1 MKRTLMIIALVT
13 AASTFALIQTGS
25 VAGGQGG
32 DEQTLMRIEQE
43 LTDAM
48 LKGDA
53 SAVERHYADA
63 FTFTTPDGET
73 ADKAQVVSSL
83 KTGALKFEASKI
95 DDMKVRVYGDTAVVT
110 SRTTDKGSV
119 NGVDVSGQYRW
130 MDVFVRRG
138 GRWQLVAAQGTR
150 VAQQRP

>member
-1 MKRTLMIIALVT
+1 MKRMLIVVALIA
-13 AASTFALIQTGS
+13 AASSFALIQTG
-25 VAGGQGG
+25 AGAGPGS
-32 DEQTLMRIEQE
+32 DEQALMRIEQE

-63 FTFTTPDGET
+63 FTFTTPDG
-73 ADKAQVVSSL
+73 DVMGKAQVISNL
-83 KTGALKFEASKI
+83 KTGALKFESSKM
-95 DDMKVRVYGDTAVVT
+95 DDVKVRVYGDTAVVT
-110 SRTTDKGSV
+110 CRTTDKGTV
-119 NGVDVSGQYRW
+119 GGVDVSGQYRW

-150 VAQQRP
+150 VTRQQP

>member
-1 MKRTLMIIALVT
+1 MKRILIVIAL
-13 AASTFALIQTGS
+13 AAAAPALFLTQT
-25 VAGGQGG
+25 QGKAAD
-32 DEQTLMRIEQE
+32 DERALRRIEQE

-63 FTFTTPDGET
+63 FIFNTPDGEVMN
-73 ADKAQVVSSL
+73 KAQIVSNL
-83 KTGALKFEASKI
+83 KTGGAKFESSNFE
-95 DDMKVRVYGDTAVVT
+95 DMKVQVYGDSAVVT
-110 SRTTDKGSV
+110 SLTTDKGTV
-119 NGVDVSGQYRW
+119 GGVDVSGRYRW

-150 VAQQRP
+150 VAR

>member
-1 MKRTLMIIALVT
+1 MKRILIVIAL
-13 AASTFALIQTGS
+13 AAAAPALFLTQT
-25 VAGGQGG
+25 QGKSG
-32 DEQTLMRIEQE
+32 NDERALRQIEQE

-63 FTFTTPDGET
+63 FTFTTPDGEVMN
-73 ADKAQVVSSL
+73 KAQVVSNV
-83 KTGALKFEASKI
+83 KAGAAKFESSKVE
-95 DDMKVRVYGDTAVVT
+95 DMKVQVYGDSAVVT
-110 SRTTDKGSV
+110 SLTTDEGTV
-119 NGVDVSGQYRW
+119 GGVDVSGRYRW

-150 VAQQRP
+150 VAR